1 MRGLSSLSFK
11 WFSLLGAAG
20 APALAAIIWT
30 SAADAQ
36 NWGRTW
42 TVMGQGPG
50 IAIADC
56 ADCGENFGMLVSCQG
71 PGRPADVIVPWVA
84 LPDGSEGMVLP
95 LTFRVQGRTFTY
107 QATTEFYSPAGYAP
121 RFALFPN
128 DPLIGALQSG
138 FVANIQFGDVDIDL
152 PLRGS
157 GRAFE
162 VFQAQCPWT
171 ATAVATPGP
180 VETAPAPPPPPAPT
194 DDPVV
199 ERPLEPLEE
208 PPASEQETEPPVTG
222 TDVEQDVAAAPVEP
236 APPPLLPT
244 PDAPETPDAEPDA
257 AANGDG
263 EREWFTTRTSSPVTD
278 NNILSLFYGVPETDV
293 FLFRATCEEGYKGPF
308 IPVLMDVDFGDLPG
322 GVPQGVLV
330 RGTGFEQIYRG
341 TVSIAA
347 SGSAGVQTAIRITDP
362 IWTAM
367 QDSDEISFGVANQ
380 PNLEISMDGDIS
392 AIREFL
398 DGCRAQFEG

>member
-11 WFSLLGAAG
+11 RFSLIGTAG
-20 APALAAIIWT
+20 TLALAAIMWAGT
-30 SAADAQ
+30 ADAQ

-42 TVMGQGPG
+42 SVMGQGPD

-56 ADCGENFGMLVSCQG
+56 ADCGVNFGMLVSCQG
-71 PGRPADVIVPWVA
+71 PGRPADVIVPWAA
-84 LPDGSEGMVLP
+84 LPDGADGMVMP
-95 LTFRVQGRTFTY
+95 LTFRVQGRSFTY
-107 QATTEFYSPAGYAP
+107 QATAEFYEPAGYAP
-121 RFALFPN
+121 RFQLFPN

-138 FVANIQFGDVDIDL
+138 FVANIRFGDVDIDL

-171 ATAVATPGP
+171 ATAIATPGP
-180 VETAPAPPPPPAPT
+180 VEAAPLAPAEPAEAPSAI
-194 DDPVV
+194 VA
-199 ERPLEPLEE
+199 RPLEPVEDPAAADPDAEDEE
-208 PPASEQETEPPVTG
+208 QRE
-222 TDVEQDVAAAPVEP
+222 VAATPAQQP
-236 APPPLLPT
+236 APPPLPT
-244 PDAPETPDAEPDA
+244 PDAPDAPETPDALPA
-257 AANGDG
+257 ADDG
-263 EREWFTTRTSSPVTD
+263 NEDEGEWFTSRTTSPVTD
-278 NNILSLFYGVPETDV
+278 NNVLSLFYGVPETDL
-293 FLFRATCEEGYKGPF
+293 FLFRATCEEGYQGPF
-308 IPVLMDVDFGDLPG
+308 IPVLMDVEFGDLPG

-341 TVSIAA
+341 TVSIAG
-347 SGSAGVQTAIRITDP
+347 SESAGIQTAIRITDP

-380 PNLEISMDGDIS
+380 PTLEIPMDGDIS